1 MTFFPPVVISPRR
14 LNALMTSNSDETGKS
29 TFTTA
34 FMEQQGV
41 LRTNCIDCLDRTN
54 VAQFS
59 IGVRALGKQFHTMGI
74 TSSDELESD
83 SMVILILME
92 LYSALGDKISLQYGG
107 SEAHKKVSS
116 RSGIVG
122 SNLLNSVSPLQHP
135 NKHTEL
141 LTSIRRYYSNAFTD
155 RVKQDAINLFLGY
168 FVPSEHQLPLWEL
181 ESDFYLHNHLVQRS
195 PLQSMQELK
204 KWYYYPDVEV
214 DDEMDD
220 DFGRLE
226 EELGLEAALGIS
238 LGQANSPKAIVMA
251 PGEREAINL
260 APITLDGGAESQVVG
275 SDLAAVGEKIPSA
288 LEELSAKRARAI
300 RLYKQQSAASGRWWK
315 EALRQYAQQRM
326 WMHLGPPR
334 QGQLPSRFC
343 RMHEPQRLTQVRF
356 FSTPP
361 PPCNGSFIMLLQ
373 LQLLHLFLFFCFH
386 HDRTKS
392 PICCLMIV

>member
-1 MTFFPPVVISPRR
+1 MS
-14 LNALMTSNSDETGKS
+14 SNDEAGKS
-29 TFTTA
+29 AFSTA
-34 FMEQQGV
+34 FMEQHGV

-59 IGVRALGKQFHTMGI
+59 IGVRALGKQFHAMGI
-74 TSSDELESD
+74 TSSDELGSD
-83 SMVILILME
+83 STVILILME
-92 LYSALGDKISLQYGG
+92 LYSVLGDKISLQYGG

-116 RSGIVG
+116 RSAIVG

-135 NKHTEL
+135 NKHKEL

-214 DDEMDD
+214 DDDND
-220 DFGRLE
+220 DFGQME
-226 EELGLEAALGIS
+226 EELGLDAALGMS
-238 LGQANSPKAIVMA
+238 LGQVNSP
-251 PGEREAINL
+251 PGPPSEREATNIS
-260 APITLDGGAESQVVG
+260 PIILDDAEPQVVR
-275 SDLAAVGEKIPSA
+275 SELASVGEKIPSA
-288 LEELSAKRARAI
+288 LEELAAKRARA
-300 RLYKQQSAASGRWWK
+300 RQLYKQQSAASGRWWK
-315 EALRQYAQQRM
+315 EALRLYAQQRM

-343 RMHEPQRLTQVRF
+343 RVHEPQKLTQV
-356 FSTPP
+356 S
-361 PPCNGSFIMLLQ
+361 
-373 LQLLHLFLFFCFH
+373 
-386 HDRTKS
+386 
-392 PICCLMIV
+392 V